1 MDYLHL
7 SETADGVS
15 FFSDV
20 SVEMAEGDFAPPAP
34 QMLVSATRD
43 AARCLFLELPP
54 GWGGARRPSPR
65 RQFAFC
71 LGGRM
76 KVTAGTG
83 EVREVGPGGIW
94 LMEDVAG
101 SGHRSEVLGDAP
113 VRLAIVQ
120 LD

>member
-15 FFSDV
+15 FFSDAGIV
-20 SVEMAEGDFAPPAP
+20 MAKGDFAPPAP
-34 QMLVSATRD
+34 PMLVSNSID

-54 GWGGARRPSPR
+54 GWGGAKHPSPR

-83 EVREVGPGGIW
+83 EVREIGPGGIW
-94 LMEDVAG
+94 LMEDVTG
-101 SGHRSEVLGDAP
+101 SGHHSEVLGDEP
-113 VRLAIVQ
+113 VRLAIIQ

>member
-1 MDYLHL
+1 MQYLQL
-7 SETADGVS
+7 SEAADGVS
-15 FFSDV
+15 FFVDAAFPM
-20 SVEMAEGDFAPPAP
+20 EQGDFAPPAP
-34 QMLVSATRD
+34 SMLVSGTID

-54 GWGGARRPSPR
+54 GWGGAKHRSPR
-65 RQFAFC
+65 RQLAFC

-94 LMEDVAG
+94 LMEDVRG
-101 SGHRSEVLGDAP
+101 SGHHSEVLGDAP